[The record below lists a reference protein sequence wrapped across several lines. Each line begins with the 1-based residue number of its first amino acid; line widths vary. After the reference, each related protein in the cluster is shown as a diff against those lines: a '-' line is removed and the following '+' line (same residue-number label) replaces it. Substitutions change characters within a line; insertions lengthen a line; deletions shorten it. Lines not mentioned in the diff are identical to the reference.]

1 MKGHPSQ
8 GRSPRR
14 QSLHTT
20 QRSAGGSPIRQSS
33 YRSSQGR
40 YRSVQQDAQPLRSV
54 SVSDVRNAARYR
66 AKRSPSGR
74 FKVAGI
80 VVVILLLVVGI
91 GGFAL
96 ANSGTFTI
104 KQVTASGVTHI
115 SEDEMTEL
123 AAIPEGATLLNVDTN
138 GIASRLTANPWVQSV
153 VVERVF
159 PDTINLNVT
168 ERTISAVVSIT
179 VDETNTTERWVL
191 SSDGMWLME
200 LPDQDSEEGEA
211 ISDEIYEEAEQA
223 LEITDIPYGSSPEV
237 GEYCDNSN
245 VENALAI
252 IDGMTTELADQVTT
266 VSAASSTSTT
276 LTLENGVEIAFGDSE
291 DIRDK
296 ERVCLELLS
305 KYEGE
310 ISYINVSV
318 VNEPVWRSL

>member
-14 QSLHTT
+14 RSLHTT

-40 YRSVQQDAQPLRSV
+40 YRVQQDAQPLRSV

-66 AKRSPSGR
+66 AKRSSSGR

-138 GIASRLTANPWVQSV
+138 GIASRLTSNPWVQSV

-179 VDETNTTERWVL
+179 VDETNTTERWLL

-276 LTLENGVEIAFGDSE
+276 LTLENGVEIVLGDSE